1 MAGLQADRD
10 IIAGLAEAKRDEYEL
25 EKKGIISPTSSAHE
39 HELDGIHD
47 GLEFP
52 TEEEK
57 ATLRRVSDT
66 IPWAAYREYP
76 SAILSFPRS
85 AGFAWEHRL
94 TRRSPIQ

>member
-57 ATLRRVSDT
+57 NTLRRVSDKL
-66 IPWAAYREYP
+66 PLSAYCESHQPRLSSGAKLTPTSPLP
-76 SAILSFPRS
+76 SDRVLRD
-85 AGFAWEHRL
+85 G
-94 TRRSPIQ
+94 